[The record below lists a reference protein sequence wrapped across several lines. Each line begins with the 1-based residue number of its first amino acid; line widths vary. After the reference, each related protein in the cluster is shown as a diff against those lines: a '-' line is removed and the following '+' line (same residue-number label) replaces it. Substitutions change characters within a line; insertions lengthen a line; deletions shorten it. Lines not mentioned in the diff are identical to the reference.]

1 MVDNTEIHC
10 SCMQI
15 YPAVEFV
22 RLRIKSHGLL
32 LSPFGGWGLIVLFI
46 IPIGVIKEEALNSI
60 KSLKQTGRADAT
72 IEHFRL
78 TGVFQG
84 SMVF

>member
-1 MVDNTEIHC
+1 MA
-10 SCMQI
+10 SSS
-15 YPAVEFV
+15 P
-22 RLRIKSHGLL
+22 LGL
-32 LSPFGGWGLIVLFI
+32 GLIVLFI